1 MTNYRTELRIPVE
14 RNKKSVIH
22 DDYLKNFSIF
32 DNDTTFPSDDK
43 WKYNFTSNN
52 NNNTNKFDW
61 DSRNRHTSGSHDP
74 FSHQI
79 PWHKRFRTIS
89 SSPMRFAETTDYLYD
104 DMKRRMEERRRRWNE
119 EFRLM
124 HNDMLLPSRLSSSSD
139 LFGSRDVMN
148 SSASSRDTLTT
159 AATATTKTSGY
170 EQFQDGSVHFVA
182 NFNLSDYDP
191 ELVKVFV
198 RDGQLVVTAK
208 TDRSHST
215 HSLNAMNNHN
225 NNNNGS
231 TSSLREYSRSVNLPP
246 GVDDEKIS
254 ALLSLNGIL
263 TVSCP
268 MKPPPFSSSVDGR
281 SSFTNS
287 EVSSD
292 RFWNDNNN
300 NNNHNNNNN
309 NSPRQYHS
317 PRKLSQQLLNTF
329 ELKSPKLSHST
340 RSIHSDYDI
349 NLHSHDRDHHHHHLN
364 DTQRSYVNNND
375 LHRPVYQS
383 PRKRRFCLELPID
396 SEYSPSEIQIKTLN
410 RRIYVK
416 ARHEERGLNRTAVR
430 EFSKEYDIPD
440 HVDPESLTAKFSN
453 GILYIEEPL
462 I

>member
-22 DDYLKNFSIF
+22 DNYLKNFSNF
-32 DNDTTFPSDDK
+32 DNDTAFPLDDK
-43 WKYNFTSNN
+43 WRYNNHS
-52 NNNTNKFDW
+52 NNTNKFDW
-61 DSRNRHTSGSHDP
+61 DSRHRHTSGSNDQ
-74 FSHQI
+74 FCHQI

-89 SSPMRFAETTDYLYD
+89 ASPMRFTETTDYLYD

-124 HNDMLLPSRLSSSSD
+124 HNDILSPSRLSSSND
-139 LFGSRDVMN
+139 LFSSRDVIN
-148 SSASSRDTLTT
+148 SPSSSRDTLTT
-159 AATATTKTSGY
+159 TAATKTSGY

-208 TDRSHST
+208 TERSHSA
-215 HSLNAMNNHN
+215 HSLNTMNNHNNN

-231 TSSLREYSRSVNLPP
+231 TSSLREYSRSINLPP

-268 MKPPPFSSSVDGR
+268 MKPPPFSSSVDGQ
-281 SSFTNS
+281 SSVTNS

-292 RFWNDNNN
+292 RFWNNN
-300 NNNHNNNNN
+300 NNNHSNSNNN
-309 NSPRQYHS
+309 NSPHYQYHS

-329 ELKSPKLSHST
+329 ELKSPKLNHST
-340 RSIHSDYDI
+340 RSVHSDYDI
-349 NLHSHDRDHHHHHLN
+349 NLHSHDRDHQHPFN
-364 DTQRSYVNNND
+364 DTRSYANNND
-375 LHRPVYQS
+375 LHRQAYRS

-453 GILYIEEPL
+453 GILYIEEP
-462 I
+462 II